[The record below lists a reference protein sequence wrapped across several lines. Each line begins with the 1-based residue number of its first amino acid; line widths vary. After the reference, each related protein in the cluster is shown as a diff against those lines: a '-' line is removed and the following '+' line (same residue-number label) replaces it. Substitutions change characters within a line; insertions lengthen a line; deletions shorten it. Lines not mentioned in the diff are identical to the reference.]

1 MKKKIF
7 ILSII
12 TLSGFAYAQVGVNE
26 PNPSA
31 TLDIKSKGNTNLTKA
46 LEINNSDAK
55 ELVTVLDNGNVGINA
70 PVPTAKLHTDG
81 GIRYENLPQLSTGIT
96 PLAIDA
102 NGYVGT
108 YVPSIL
114 YSYLTIDTSQSINNF
129 SLYDN
134 TIFYSFPFLTSG
146 ILKNPLGATLGTDAT
161 ATLNRTNG
169 TSANVLDIVY
179 VTIPNPGIYK
189 LNLNYY
195 TSCTGNRSGSSGGVN
210 LLGIGTGLYMA
221 SSGSTSY
228 QELTTIRY
236 NAMPIRT
243 NTGALATGYYN
254 YPFAHNIFSIV
265 ETTANNQKIA
275 LFVNWGT
282 GDQYNTNACSLSA
295 PSGLDKRVT
304 LIISKL

>member
-1 MKKKIF
+1 MKKYKI
-7 ILSII
+7 III
-12 TLSGFAYAQVGVNE
+12 TLLISKVAFSQVGINE
-26 PNPSA
+26 TSPSA
-31 TLDIKSKGNTNLTKA
+31 TLDIKSKGNTSATKA

-55 ELVTVLDNGNVGINA
+55 ELVTVLDNGNVGINVPA
-70 PVPTAKLHTDG
+70 PTAKLHTDG

-108 YVPSIL
+108 YVPSVL
-114 YSYLTIDTSQSINNF
+114 YSYLTIDTTQSINNF

-146 ILKNPLGATLGTDAT
+146 ILKNPLGATLGTDAS

-169 TSANVLDIVY
+169 TSATVSNIIY

-195 TSCTGNRSGSSGGVN
+195 TSCTGSRSGSSGGVN

-243 NTGALATGYYN
+243 STGALATGYYN
-254 YPFAHNIFSIV
+254 YPFAHNIFSVV

-282 GDQYNTNACSLSA
+282 GDQYNTNVCSLSA

>member
-1 MKKKIF
+1 MKKNV
-7 ILSII
+7 ILLIALIVGIRMFS
-12 TLSGFAYAQVGVNE
+12 QVGINT
-26 PNPSA
+26 NTPSA
-31 TLDIKSKGNTNLTKA
+31 TLDIVSKGNTGATKA

-55 ELVTVLDNGNVGINA
+55 ELVTVLDNGNVGINVTA
-70 PVPTAKLHTDG
+70 PTAKLHTDG
-81 GIRYENLPQLSTGIT
+81 GIRYENLPVISTGIS

-108 YVPSIL
+108 YVPLVL
-114 YSYLTIDTSQSINNF
+114 YSYLTIDASQATGSF

-134 TIFYSFPFLTSG
+134 TIFYSFPFLATG
-146 ILKNPLGATLGTDAT
+146 ILKNPLGVSLGTDAA
-161 ATLNRTNG
+161 ATLTRTVGG
-169 TSANVLDIVY
+169 TASATNVIY

-195 TSCTGNRSGSSGGVN
+195 TACTGNRSGSSGGTN
-210 LLGIGTGLYMA
+210 LLGIGTGIYMT
-221 SSGSTSY
+221 SSGSTNY

-236 NAMPIRT
+236 NAMPLRT

-254 YPFAHNIFSIV
+254 YPYAHNIFSVV

-282 GDQYNTNACSLSA
+282 GDQYNTSACSLSA
-295 PSGLDKRVT
+295 PAGLDKRVT